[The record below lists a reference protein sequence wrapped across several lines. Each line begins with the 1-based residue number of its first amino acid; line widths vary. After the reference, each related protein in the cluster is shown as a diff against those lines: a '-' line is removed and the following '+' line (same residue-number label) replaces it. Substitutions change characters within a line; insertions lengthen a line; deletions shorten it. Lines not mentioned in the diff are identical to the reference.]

1 MVLVILASIVLIG
14 IGATLLARAVGAARV
29 RTSLTIEN
37 IEAYGFVSDEPAA
50 EIKPTTTIRELV
62 ETVADAA
69 GRLVAGRFG
78 REDSV
83 RKDLIAAGI
92 YNLAPRKLMG
102 YRLICALTM
111 PVAWVWFART
121 SGLDSLLLLG
131 GIVSLALGWMAPL
144 TLVRRRARF
153 RLEDIDRKLPELIDL
168 LVVTVEAGLG
178 LSGALKVAAE
188 RLKGPLGD
196 ELRLALQEQNF
207 GLATSEVLVNM
218 LGRVETPSMRNFVRS
233 VVQGES
239 LGVSIGQIL
248 RNVADDM
255 RKRRRAYAEERA
267 QKAPVKLLFPL
278 VFLIFPAMFLVL
290 LGPAIYSF
298 ITALGG

>member
-1 MVLVILASIVLIG
+1 MVLMILTSLVLIG
-14 IGATLLARAVGAARV
+14 IGATLIARAIGTGRV
-29 RTSLTIEN
+29 RTSATLEN
-37 IEAYGFVSDEPAA
+37 IEAYGFVRDEAA
-50 EIKPTTTIRELV
+50 EARPTTTIRELV
-62 ETVADAA
+62 DTIADAA
-69 GRLVAGRFG
+69 GRLVAGRIG
-78 REDSV
+78 GEERV

-92 YNLAPRKLMG
+92 YNVAPRKLMG
-102 YRLICALTM
+102 YRLICALSM
-111 PVAWVWFART
+111 PVAWVWFAKT
-121 SGLDSLLLLG
+121 AGLGSLTLLG
-131 GIVSLALGWMAPL
+131 GIASLALGWMAPL
-144 TLVRRRARF
+144 TIVRRRARF
-153 RLEDIDRKLPELIDL
+153 RLDEIDRRLPELIDI

-178 LSGALKVAAE
+178 LSGALKVAGE

-248 RNVADDM
+248 RNVADDL

-290 LGPAIYSF
+290 LGPAVWAF
-298 ITALGG
+298 IQALG